1 MMFFSRMSPHRDDS
15 RILQLKLRHQL
26 FSLYYFLQLFL
37 KDHVIVA
44 RVWRG
49 EPEEEEERIMC
60 NDDDLNLYQ
69 CCAIINVKMKSS
81 TTTSNT
87 TK

>member
-15 RILQLKLRHQL
+15 RILQLKLRRQL
-26 FSLYYFLQLFL
+26 FSVFHFLKLFL
-37 KDHVIVA
+37 KDHGIVA
-44 RVWRG
+44 RVWRV
-49 EPEEEEERIMC
+49 EPEEEEEEEERILC
-60 NDDDLNLYQ
+60 NDDDLNPYQ

-81 TTTSNT
+81 NT